1 MAKITFKK
9 HDPRLRKALEPLR
22 KKKDKKM
29 AETKYKKNPKGR
41 KPQKL
46 SKAAMDAY
54 KKIGVKPKD
63 FSKVKPSKEMLQT
76 FKKYS
81 KYKVPK
87 AKPMKA
93 VGVVAKKAYRKIGA
107 KAIIKQT
114 GKGIAKKLPYVGAAL
129 IARDVAKGMTKYV
142 CKKSGGKW
150 TDGKC
155 VGAKR
160 KSKAKDIYSPAVRDP
175 ISKR

>member
-93 VGVVAKKAYRKIGA
+93 VGVVAKKTIG
-107 KAIIKQT
+107 KAISR
-114 GKGIAKKLPYVGAAL
+114 KLPYVGAVL
-129 IARDVAKGMTKYV
+129 IARDLIKARS
-142 CKKSGGKW
+142 KSTCSKRGGKW
-150 TDGKC
+150 SDGKC
-155 VGAKR
+155 VGAK